1 MKRTFL
7 AAAIGQILIDRQ
19 MKNAEGEAE
28 MTRMFMMTAEQHA
41 QQLEAMTDGRDW
53 AEDALKDY
61 NDKYADHP
69 ACEGG
74 RKIIA
79 EGLERVTAALAM
91 LKAMQPQEPVAWE
104 HHFDDN
110 SKRLSYCNDV
120 AGFPPRADAIEV
132 KQLYTP
138 TKD

>member
-19 MKNAEGEAE
+19 TKNVEGEAE
-28 MTRMFMMTAEQHA
+28 MTRMFMMDEAQHA
-41 QQLEAMTDGRDW
+41 QIVEALESCSMDCDAVGADGGMSFD
-53 AEDALKDY
+53 ED
-61 NDKYADHP
+61 
-69 ACEGG
+69 
-74 RKIIA
+74 
-79 EGLERVTAALAM
+79 RVSTALAM
-91 LKAMQPQEPVAWE
+91 LKAMQPLSPVAWE

-120 AGFPPRADAIEV
+120 AGFPPRADAVEV
-132 KQLYTP
+132 KPLYTP